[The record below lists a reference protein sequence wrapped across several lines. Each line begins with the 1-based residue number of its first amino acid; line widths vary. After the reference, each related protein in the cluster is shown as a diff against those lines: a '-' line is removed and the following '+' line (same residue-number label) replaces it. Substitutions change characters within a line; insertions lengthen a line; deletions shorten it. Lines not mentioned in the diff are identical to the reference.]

1 MATKK
6 DLVEAYSFS
15 RRRLVTAFVSGAP
28 GGREVEP
35 ARPGRSI
42 VGGVALAVLLMAGAA
57 IAGVFDPKADIDWNE
72 PAFIIA
78 KDKGSIYVII
88 DRREG
93 DTEPALRP
101 ITNVTSA
108 QLILG
113 SEVEPLYVP
122 YDKIDDNDTGPT
134 IGILDAP
141 ATVPES
147 SDLIQSGWTSC
158 TGTGLGIKTNVS
170 EETGVT
176 PTPGAGFVVR
186 RKGEFFLIAEEP
198 ATATRAARAYSYR
211 MPANDTL
218 NDELEVALSDAA
230 VEVPE
235 PWLLLF
241 PSGGSLDAKGLNL
254 EGAGQRPTFPGA
266 EGLPGNVRIGDYYL
280 DVNQR
285 PRVITADGVATFSDF
300 AFTVLRNTELAGR
313 LPQERSIDSEVQLQL
328 ESVSPPYEPD
338 AHWPTS
344 TLSPADGELCAQLR
358 ASGDAQPGVVLG
370 QAPVGEASAEDL
382 DDPTAEEASVDS
394 GHGAFV
400 MSAGWGESA
409 DSAEP
414 VLVDERGR
422 AYPLVGE
429 DTPEKL
435 GYDIDDD
442 WVLVPDTWLDLFGEG
457 VELSQDAALCPPT
470 TVKGAASCQ

>member
-35 ARPGRSI
+35 ARPGRSL

-57 IAGVFDPKADIDWNE
+57 IGGVFNPQTSIDFGE

-78 KDKGSIYVII
+78 KDKGSIYVIV
-88 DRREG
+88 DRQPG

-113 SEVEPLYVP
+113 ADVEPQYVP
-122 YDKIDDNDTGPT
+122 LDEINKYDTGPT

-141 ATVPES
+141 ATVPEV
-147 SDLIQSGWTSC
+147 DRLIQSDWTSC
-158 TGTGLGIKTNVS
+158 TGTGLGIKTDVNNDPD
-170 EETGVT
+170 VT
-176 PTPGAGFVVR
+176 LTPDAGFVVK
-186 RKGEFFLIAEEP
+186 RKDELFLIAEEP
-198 ATATRAARAYSYR
+198 ATPTRPARAFRYP
-211 MPANDTL
+211 MPQNDNL
-218 NDELEVALSDAA
+218 NSDLQVPLSDEA

-241 PSGGSLDAKGLNL
+241 DDGGSLDANGLNL
-254 EGAGQRPTFPGA
+254 EGAGEPPTFSGA
-266 EGLPGNVRIGDYYL
+266 ESLPPDVLVGDYYT
-280 DVNQR
+280 DVNGQ
-285 PRVITADGVATFSDF
+285 PRVITKTGAATFSEF
-300 AFTVLRNTELAGR
+300 AFRVLRNTEFNGR
-313 LPQERSIDSEVQLQL
+313 RPELRTIEADAELPSAP
-328 ESVSPPYEPD
+328 PPYEQPD
-338 AHWPTS
+338 AHWPES
-344 TLSPADGELCAQLR
+344 TLSAADGELCAQLR
-358 ASGDAQPGVVLG
+358 ADHDAQPGVLLA
-370 QAPVGEASAEDL
+370 QAPLGDASAEDV
-382 DDPTAEEASVDS
+382 DDPGAKEASVES

-414 VLVDERGR
+414 ILVDERGR
-422 AYPLVGE
+422 TYPLVGPE
-429 DTPEKL
+429 TPEQL
-435 GYDIDDD
+435 GYDADDD
-442 WVLVPDTWLDLFGEG
+442 WVLVPDTWLDLFDDG
-457 VELSQDAALCPPT
+457 VELSEDAALCPPT
-470 TVKGAASCQ
+470 TEEGQETCQ

>member
-57 IAGVFDPKADIDWNE
+57 IGGVFDPQASIDIDK

-78 KDKGSIYVII
+78 KDKGSIYVIV

-113 SEVEPLYVP
+113 SEIEPQYIP
-122 YDKIDDNDTGPT
+122 FDEIDDHPTGPT

-141 ATVPES
+141 ATVPEAD
-147 SDLIQSGWTSC
+147 DLIQSGWTSC
-158 TGTGLGIKTNVS
+158 TGDGLGIRTNVT
-170 EETGVT
+170 EQPDVT
-176 PTPGAGFVVR
+176 PTPSAGFVVK
-186 RKGEFFLIAEEP
+186 RKDDYFLIAEEP
-198 ATATRAARAYSYR
+198 ATATRPARAYRYP
-211 MPANDTL
+211 MPL
-218 NDELEVALSDAA
+218 NDNLNNDLEVALSEDAI
-230 VEVPE
+230 EVPE
-235 PWLLLF
+235 PWLMLF
-241 PSGGSLDAKGLNL
+241 DAGGSLDARGLDL
-254 EGAGQRPTFPGA
+254 ARAGQRPTFAGSDT
-266 EGLPGNVRIGDYYL
+266 LPGNVRIGDYYE
-280 DVNQR
+280 DVNGR
-285 PRVITADGVATFSDF
+285 PRVITAQGVATFSDF
-300 AFTVLRNTELAGR
+300 AFRVLLNTEFDGR
-313 LPQERSIDSEVQLQL
+313 RPREHRVESDVGL
-328 ESVSPPYEPD
+328 ESASPPYETAG
-338 AHWPTS
+338 AHWPDS
-344 TLSPADGELCAQLR
+344 TLSPTDGEVCAQLV
-358 ASGDAQPGVVLG
+358 AQHDAQPGVRLA
-370 QAPVGEASAEDL
+370 QAPEEDASAETVT
-382 DDPTAEEASVDS
+382 DPDAKEAVVDS
-394 GHGAFV
+394 GNGAFV
-400 MSAGWGESA
+400 LSGGWGESA

-422 AYPLVGE
+422 AYPLVGPE
-429 DTPEKL
+429 TPGKL
-435 GYDIDDD
+435 GYDADDD
-442 WVLVPDTWLDLFGEG
+442 WVLVPDTWLDLFDEG

-470 TVKGAASCQ
+470 TEEGRASCQ